1 MKQPKWQQVT
11 FGWITMWHM
20 ANYNATKWWHVE
32 LFLTTMLTISQIINL
47 PNWPTISQFKWW
59 QVEGGGNTKHCPIWL
74 PIKLMLWWKDQ
85 SKALT

>member
-47 PNWPTISQFKWW
+47 PNW
-59 QVEGGGNTKHCPIWL
+59 
-74 PIKLMLWWKDQ
+74 
-85 SKALT
+85 